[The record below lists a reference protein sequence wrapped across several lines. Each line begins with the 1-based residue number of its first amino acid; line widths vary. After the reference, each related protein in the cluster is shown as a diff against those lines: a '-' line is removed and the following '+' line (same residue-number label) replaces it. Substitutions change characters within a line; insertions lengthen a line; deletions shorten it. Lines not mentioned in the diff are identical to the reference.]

1 MIILTLSSSSPSDSN
16 GRQNVKRF
24 RNSRIDYDISNATL
38 EEPVASNYY
47 PINSWISMKGGLIF
61 EITISRKNLFI
72 FIFIDYT
79 SNKWLSIVTDR
90 SSGAASITNDT
101 LEVMIHRR
109 LLGM

>member
-1 MIILTLSSSSPSDSN
+1 MICPGPNYTYASYLFVTDAN

-72 FIFIDYT
+72 FIYIFHRLYKQQMVEY
-79 SNKWLSIVTDR
+79 SHR
-90 SSGAASITNDT
+90 S
-101 LEVMIHRR
+101 
-109 LLGM
+109 